1 MLLWTLR
8 IVLFLS
14 LAFICS
20 ARQFC
25 GSDLAD
31 VMSLVC
37 SGRGYNVAFKT
48 EYSPA
53 EKRYKRGIVDEC
65 CRRGCSWST
74 LETYCSPES
83 SDLQIR
89 KRSDFTNKWQPETTD
104 TEEKKTDKFK
114 YDTNEMKIQQG
125 IENQQKWRFNIL
137 VENTKPGY
145 PSRYYS
151 LLEGLNRQVQIPRGP
166 SVVNKVKRNDIE
178 EGKSSRIQKNSHG
191 LPDALNWRN
200 FLTEGMKFK
209 HEKSEEEKIQE
220 NTTASV
226 PIRHRH
232 RKSDMSRKIM
242 KDNGLNTSQIG
253 TVPPYFQGRTLVLPP
268 SRQL

>member
-1 MLLWTLR
+1 MLLWTPR

-14 LAFICS
+14 LTFICS

-53 EKRYKRGIVDEC
+53 DKRYKRGIVDEC

-89 KRSDFTNKWQPETTD
+89 KRSDFTNKWQPEASD
-104 TEEKKTDKFK
+104 QEEKKTDKFK
-114 YDTNEMKIQQG
+114 YDTNEMKIPQG

-145 PSRYYS
+145 PSR
-151 LLEGLNRQVQIPRGP
+151 QVQIPRGP
-166 SVVNKVKRNDIE
+166 SIVNKVKRNDID
-178 EGKSSRIQKNSHG
+178 EGKGSRIQKNSNG

-200 FLTEGMKFK
+200 FLIDGMKFK
-209 HEKSEEEKIQE
+209 HEKSEEEKNLE
-220 NTTASV
+220 NSTASV

-232 RKSDMSRKIM
+232 RKSDLSRKIM

-268 SRQL
+268 SRKL